1 MKRYELSFQKNIRDL
16 GGLKTVDG
24 RFLKE
29 GRLFR
34 GGALARVNED
44 DVKVIDS
51 FHLTDIVDFR
61 GEEEFL
67 HRPDHLFDGV
77 EYHNFPIIEEKVK
90 DPKRNDDGNLLWFLE
105 EGASGAKHLLD
116 CYQEF
121 ILSPKAIAGYHKFFE
136 LLLNEGRTVYF
147 HCSQG
152 KDRAGFAAYLLEI
165 ALGVPEEKARE
176 DYLLTNLAM
185 KEKIASLTKRVE
197 NKPFFNER
205 FRQDLIDVFSAKEE
219 YLDESIRL
227 MNERYGGTMNYI
239 QKAVGVDVERLKELY
254 LE

>member
-1 MKRYELSFQKNIRDL
+1 M
-16 GGLKTVDG
+16 
-24 RFLKE
+24 
-29 GRLFR
+29 
-34 GGALARVNED
+34 
-44 DVKVIDS
+44 
-51 FHLTDIVDFR
+51 
-61 GEEEFL
+61 
-67 HRPDHLFDGV
+67 
-77 EYHNFPIIEEKVK
+77 
-90 DPKRNDDGNLLWFLE
+90 
-105 EGASGAKHLLD
+105 
-116 CYQEF
+116 
-121 ILSPKAIAGYHKFFE
+121 
-136 LLLNEGRTVYF
+136 NEGRTVYF

-219 YLDESIRL
+219 YLDETIRL

-239 QKAVGVDVERLKELY
+239 QKAVGVDVNRLKELY